1 MQVTVTIKELEA
13 INSAIGM
20 LSEAL
25 QTAGEEFIRTSTP
38 ELLALENLR
47 KKCLRSKKRD
57 AFKEWVRSKKQERLK
72 KVKNG
77 E

>member
-1 MQVTVTIKELEA
+1 MQVIVTIKELEA
-13 INSAIGM
+13 LNSAIGIF
-20 LSEAL
+20 SDVV

-57 AFKEWVRSKKQERLK
+57 AFKEWVRLK

-77 E
+77 K